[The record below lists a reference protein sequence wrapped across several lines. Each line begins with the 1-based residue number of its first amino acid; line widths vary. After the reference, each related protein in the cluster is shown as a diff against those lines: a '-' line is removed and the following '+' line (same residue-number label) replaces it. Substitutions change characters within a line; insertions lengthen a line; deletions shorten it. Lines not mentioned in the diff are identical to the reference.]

1 MTTTLIKP
9 VKDIGVAN
17 NGQTKSGLMP
27 PECTLVPKL
36 RSTAFLKTNAA
47 IASVLDGAG
56 VTLQHLSFC
65 RAWQYLPDTTIISYL
80 DFL

>member
-1 MTTTLIKP
+1 MTTLVKP
-9 VKDIGVAN
+9 VKDTGFAD
-17 NGQTKSGLMP
+17 NGQTKGGLTP

-47 IASVLDGAG
+47 TAAVLDGVG
-56 VTLQHLSFC
+56 VTSQHLSFC
-65 RAWQYLPDTTIISYL
+65 RAWQCFPDTAIISYL